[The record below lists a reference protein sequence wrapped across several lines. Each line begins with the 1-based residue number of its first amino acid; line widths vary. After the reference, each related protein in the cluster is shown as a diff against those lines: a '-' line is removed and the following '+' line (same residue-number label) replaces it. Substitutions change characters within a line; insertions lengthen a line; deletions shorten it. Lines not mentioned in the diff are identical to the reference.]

1 MTGLKTFIKLAPSPG
16 LNGWCADFIPRRFL
30 NNGHLMT
37 LAGNFLPR
45 HHAPLPEPEPL
56 LVQVQGPIP
65 GYEEYGPTRILCH
78 CNWQPEEVRSQRLTV
93 VLAHGLEGSSSS
105 QYMLGNAARA
115 WAAGCNIVRMNMRS
129 CGSTDKLSP
138 AIYHSGCSN
147 DVALVVERIVRKHHL
162 QSVAVIGYSMGGNL
176 VLSYAGQLGNNVP
189 PFLKA
194 AVGISPLMDL
204 AASSAALHE
213 PQNRFYEKYFL
224 RSMVARLERK
234 AELFPRLYLPLHTK
248 RVLRK
253 IHSMRDFDEYV
264 VAPYGGFANADAYY
278 YTVAS
283 SNFASQLSLPTLIVH
298 SLDDPF
304 IRMLPETRQ
313 ALIDNPHVSFIETP
327 RGGHCAFL
335 APANGY
341 DGYWAEKTLLGF
353 LLATSGSEAH
363 GSRLVG

>member
-1 MTGLKTFIKLAPSPG
+1 MSGMKASLKLAANPG
-16 LNGWCADFIPRRFL
+16 ANGWCADFVPRRFL

-45 HHAPLPEPEPL
+45 HHAPLPQPEAL
-56 LVQVQGPIP
+56 RVEVQGPMP
-65 GYEEYGPTRILCH
+65 GYEEYGPTSIVCH
-78 CNWQPEEVRSQRLTV
+78 CNWQPERVRSQRLTV
-93 VLAHGLEGSSSS
+93 VLVHGLEGSSSS

-115 WAAGCNIVRMNMRS
+115 WAAGCNVVRINMRS
-129 CGSTDKLSP
+129 CGGTDKLSP
-138 AIYHSGCSN
+138 TIYNSGCWH
-147 DVALVVERIVRKHHL
+147 DVALVVERIVSEHHL
-162 QSVAVIGYSMGGNL
+162 HAIAVIGYSMGGNL
-176 VLSYAGQLGNNVP
+176 VLSYAGQFGNNPP

-213 PQNRFYEKYFL
+213 PQNRIYEKYFL
-224 RSMVARLERK
+224 RSMIARLHRK
-234 AELFPRLYLPLHTK
+234 AELFPRLYFRLYAD
-248 RVLRK
+248 RVLEK

-264 VAPYGGFANADAYY
+264 VAPYGGFTSADDYY
-278 YTVAS
+278 YSVAS
-283 SNFASQLSLPTLIVH
+283 SNVASALSIPTLIIH

-313 ALIDNPHVSFIETP
+313 ALIDNPYVSFIETP
-327 RGGHCAFL
+327 YGGHCAFL

-353 LLATSGSEAH
+353 LLATSESEAN